1 MPADLAAATVISEP
15 VSAQKEGAG
24 QSWTQPRT
32 CIGPLPPT
40 SSTAGCPSKCAHFT
54 AAYTQVRLSPGGK
67 DAPPQK
73 AGLSESRKCLM
84 RKLQLKLSWRAG
96 CQEK

>member
-54 AAYTQVRLSPGGK
+54 AAYTQRNQRSQKNSQSREEDKGCFDETMSHQPSWQASP
-67 DAPPQK
+67 AH
-73 AGLSESRKCLM
+73 AS
-84 RKLQLKLSWRAG
+84 
-96 CQEK
+96 